1 MSAAPLDITELYQ
14 RHGRAVL
21 RRIRRF
27 YSDEQAMDVLQEVFA
42 RAVEKADTYRG
53 DAPPL
58 HWLYGLTTRHC
69 LARLRDAKRRREL
82 LDEVGEIPWSCPIT
96 TTDPEASVFLRQL
109 WREIDPELAQI
120 GVHYYVDGMS
130 QADIGALMGVSGR
143 TISNRIQSLQ
153 DLARTAASPVGGTP

>member
-1 MSAAPLDITELYQ
+1 MTAPLDISALYH

-27 YSDEQAMDVLQEVFA
+27 YSDEQAMDVLQEVFTK
-42 RAVEKADTYRG
+42 AVEKADTYRG

-69 LARLRDAKRRREL
+69 LARLRDEKRRKEL
-82 LDEVGEIPWSCPIT
+82 LDEVGEVPWSCPVAT
-96 TTDPEASVFLRQL
+96 SDTEAAVFLRQL
-109 WREIDPELAQI
+109 WRTIDPELAAI

-130 QADIGALMGVSGR
+130 QADIGALLGVSGR
-143 TISNRIQSLQ
+143 TISTRIQRLQ
-153 DLARTAASPVGGTP
+153 ELAQTAAAPAGVTP

>member
-1 MSAAPLDITELYQ
+1 MSAASATLDVSALYQ

-27 YSDEQAMDVLQEVFA
+27 YPQEVAMDVLQEVFVKA
-42 RAVEKADTYRG
+42 LEKSTTYRG

-69 LARLRDAKRRREL
+69 LQRLRDEKRRREL
-82 LDEVGEIPWSCPIT
+82 LDEVGPVPWSLPVT
-96 TTDPEASVFLRQL
+96 VDDPESRVFLAQL
-109 WREIDPELAQI
+109 WRTVDPELAQI

-130 QADIGALMGVSGR
+130 QADIGELMGVTGR
-143 TISNRIQSLQ
+143 TISNRIQALTE
-153 DLARTAASPVGGTP
+153 LARSAAGGSP